1 MVEQNPVAP
10 NVAVPSLQ
18 GPRSDRHLSSLREYL
33 DALRDLGELQEIARE
48 VDWNLEIG
56 AVPKVWDR
64 VMTSEDAREGIQSF
78 VERPAAV
85 FPRMLIDDLSREWT
99 K

>member
-10 NVAVPSLQ
+10 NVSVPSSQ
-18 GPRSDRHLSSLREYL
+18 GPPSDWQLSSLREDL
-33 DALRDLGELQEIARE
+33 DALCDLGELQEIAHE

-56 AVPKVWDR
+56 AVPKVWARD
-64 VMTSEDAREGIQSF
+64 MTSEDVREGIQSF

-85 FPRMLIDDLSREWT
+85 FHGC
-99 K
+99 

>member
-33 DALRDLGELQEIARE
+33 DALRDLGELHEIAHE

-64 VMTSEDAREGIQSF
+64 LMTSEDAREGIQSF

-85 FPRMLIDDLSREWT
+85 FRGR
-99 K
+99 